1 MKRLKLPRTLAN
13 ALLADLQSGVGEG
26 LIGAIADVP
35 VSVYPCPP
43 ANFAAA
49 LALIRSRGETSFAHY
64 AHAAAPIADIVPTG
78 TPYQLLLAADIKGV
92 ILLRAFTRAGDGTR
106 WQELDIELDHD

>member
-1 MKRLKLPRTLAN
+1 MRRLKLPRTLAN
-13 ALLADLQSGVGEG
+13 ALLSDLQSGVGEG
-26 LIGAIADVP
+26 LIGAAADVP

-49 LALIRSRGETSFAHY
+49 SALIQSRGETSFAHY
-64 AHAAAPIADIVPTG
+64 AHAAAPIADIVPIG
-78 TPYQLLLAADIKGV
+78 TPYQILLAADIKGV
-92 ILLRAFTRAGDGTR
+92 ILLRAFTRAGDGAP